1 MSAFGRGRLLGGMS
15 AVALAFAASLAFAD
29 PQLPPGLTASDV
41 GAAAPI
47 LAPFAPELTSGSSG
61 RVSSPLV
68 GADQGGGSRRP
79 SQQGSSDDACDN
91 GPRDPSPIG
100 RSEERPSIGRAM
112 PAPTRGGGCANAIG
126 SVEKPQLLS
135 LEAPLNF
142 GDVGQTTPLLAL
154 FDTVAIQ
161 SRRTGPSSLDRF
173 AFVRDDGRGLA
184 ESSQGPGPAPPDTP
198 PPVVY
203 DPTVG
208 PSLSP
213 VQTALQAALS
223 RLVAR
228 DDHRNPLGS
237 GDWRAARGAIATFYA
252 KRAYTPMWV
261 SETGLTEAGR
271 AALTQLKRASD
282 DGLNLSAFT
291 LPHDLGSGLD
301 PDTIAEAETIVAS
314 AVVAYAAQASGSRVP
329 PSHVS
334 GLIFA
339 TPSIADPGVALAET
353 AAARDPA
360 RRLADFNPPQKGY
373 RALRDELK
381 RLDTPGVAERQF
393 RVLSADL
400 DPDSLLDLQEERP
413 SQRTKRA
420 LNAPIHR
427 ASVSATSAGAN
438 ARQRATILANM
449 EMWRWEPRDMGERRI
464 EVNLADFSVAVLEG
478 DRVIHQARVVVG
490 KPETPTPIFSDVMRY
505 VLINPSWQVPDSIIK
520 KEMASKLGALSRRSY
535 EVKTVGGRLTVRQL
549 PGDDN
554 ALGRFAFMFPND
566 HAIYLHDTP
575 SKDLF
580 DEETRAFSHG
590 CIRVKDP
597 QTLAVLVLGGESTGW
612 TDERIEAAIG
622 GKERTVFLA
631 RPLPIHIEYFTD
643 FVDEFGGLKERPDVY
658 GLIRKVEVI
667 LARTSQD

>member
-1 MSAFGRGRLLGGMS
+1 MNAFGRGRVRTVLLSGLS
-15 AVALAFAASLAFAD
+15 AVAIACAASFAFAD
-29 PQLPPGLTASDV
+29 PLPYLSPEAPPSFGEIPYASPLVAVFTAARGARDPALDV
-41 GAAAPI
+41 GLLAEPKFGLASGADSAPRDSV
-47 LAPFAPELTSGSSG
+47 LAPFAGAPE
-61 RVSSPLV
+61 
-68 GADQGGGSRRP
+68 
-79 SQQGSSDDACDN
+79 
-91 GPRDPSPIG
+91 
-100 RSEERPSIGRAM
+100 
-112 PAPTRGGGCANAIG
+112 
-126 SVEKPQLLS
+126 
-135 LEAPLNF
+135 
-142 GDVGQTTPLLAL
+142 
-154 FDTVAIQ
+154 
-161 SRRTGPSSLDRF
+161 
-173 AFVRDDGRGLA
+173 
-184 ESSQGPGPAPPDTP
+184 QGPAAPDN

-213 VQTALQAALS
+213 MQSALQAALW

-237 GDWRAARGAIATFYA
+237 SDWRAARAAIEAFYS
-252 KRAYTPMWV
+252 KRAYTPLWV

-282 DGLNLSAFT
+282 DGLNLSAFA
-291 LPHDLGSGLD
+291 LPRDLGSGLD
-301 PDTIAEAETIVAS
+301 WDAIAEAETTMAS
-314 AVVAYAAQASGSRVP
+314 AVVAYAEQASGSRVP

-334 GLIFA
+334 ALIFA
-339 TPSIADPGVALAET
+339 TPSIVAPGIALAET
-353 AAARDPA
+353 AAAADPA

-373 RALRDELK
+373 RALRDELR
-381 RLDTPGVAERQF
+381 RLENPGVAERRF

-400 DPDSLLDLQEERP
+400 DPDPLLDLQEEGA
-413 SQRTKRA
+413 SQRTKWP
-420 LNAPIHR
+420 LNAHIHK
-427 ASVSATSAGAN
+427 ASVSAASAGAN
-438 ARQRATILANM
+438 ARERAAILANM

-520 KEMASKLGALSRRSY
+520 KEMASKLGALSRRGY
-535 EVKTVGGRLTVRQL
+535 EVKTIGGRLTVRQL

-590 CIRVKDP
+590 CIRVEDP
-597 QTLAVLVLGGESTGW
+597 QSLAVLVLGGESTGW
-612 TDERIEAAIG
+612 TDERIEAAFG
-622 GKERTVFLA
+622 GKERTVFLP

-643 FVDEFGGLKERPDVY
+643 FVDEFGDLKGRPDVY
-658 GLIRKVEVI
+658 GLIRKVESI

>member
-1 MSAFGRGRLLGGMS
+1 MANMSTQPRPEERSLRRSVSKSLPRACRGDAPASANGAANEAFFETPCFRAAPQNEVCGRTASTFARGAWLTVLLSGLS
-15 AVALAFAASLAFAD
+15 AVAIACAASFAFAD
-29 PQLPPGLTASDV
+29 PLPYLSPESPPSFGDLFDANPLVAVFTARGARDPAPDV
-41 GAAAPI
+41 RFFAEPQFDLASGADSAPRESASAPFAAAP
-47 LAPFAPELTSGSSG
+47 AQAAAAT
-61 RVSSPLV
+61 
-68 GADQGGGSRRP
+68 
-79 SQQGSSDDACDN
+79 DN
-91 GPRDPSPIG
+91 LQP
-100 RSEERPSIGRAM
+100 
-112 PAPTRGGGCANAIG
+112 
-126 SVEKPQLLS
+126 
-135 LEAPLNF
+135 
-142 GDVGQTTPLLAL
+142 
-154 FDTVAIQ
+154 VA
-161 SRRTGPSSLDRF
+161 
-173 AFVRDDGRGLA
+173 
-184 ESSQGPGPAPPDTP
+184 
-198 PPVVY
+198 Y

-213 VQTALQAALS
+213 MQSALQAALW
-223 RLVAR
+223 RLVAH
-228 DDHRNPLGS
+228 DAKRNPLGS
-237 GDWRAARGAIATFYA
+237 GDWRAARGAIAAFYA
-252 KRAYTPMWV
+252 TRAYTPIWV

-271 AALTQLKRASD
+271 AALGQLKRASD
-282 DGLNLSAFT
+282 DGLNLSAFA

-301 PDTIAEAETIVAS
+301 PDAIAEAETTIAS
-314 AVVAYAAQASGSRVP
+314 AVVAYAQQASGSRVP
-329 PSHVS
+329 PVHVS

-339 TPSIADPGVALAET
+339 TPSIVAPGIALAET
-353 AAARDPA
+353 AGARDPA
-360 RRLADFNPPQKGY
+360 RRLAAFNPPQKGY

-381 RLDTPGVAERQF
+381 RLENPGVAERRF

-400 DPDSLLDLQEERP
+400 DPDSLLDLQEEGA

-420 LNAPIHR
+420 LNAHIHK
-427 ASVSATSAGAN
+427 ASVSGTSAGAN
-438 ARQRATILANM
+438 ARQRAAILANM

-464 EVNLADFSVAVLEG
+464 EVNLADFSVVVLEG

-505 VLINPSWQVPDSIIK
+505 VLINPSWQVPDSIIR

-590 CIRVKDP
+590 CIRVEDP
-597 QTLAVLVLGGESTGW
+597 QSLAVLVLGGESTGW
-612 TDERIEAAIG
+612 TDERIEAVIG

-643 FVDEFGGLKERPDVY
+643 FVDEFGDLKEVPDVY